1 MPILYSTVARG
12 TTVLACQASCRG
24 NFSEVVE
31 QVLMKISPENAKL
44 TYSHEN
50 YLFHYITD
58 DRIVY
63 LCITDDEF
71 ERSRAFAFLSEVRRR
86 FTSTYGSRGHTALP
100 FAMNSEFSRVLEIQ
114 MNHFGENKARATT
127 VDAIQNDLDDL
138 NRIMVKNIEQ
148 ITNRGEKL
156 ELLIDKT
163 EDLAESSVTFQ
174 KSSRTLAR
182 SMFMKNLKLI
192 ILLIVIILAVLFFI
206 ILMVCGGFSFHKCQR

>member
-100 FAMNSEFSRVLEIQ
+100 FAMNSEFSRVLEVQ

>member
-1 MPILYSTVARG
+1 MLT
-12 TTVLACQASCRG
+12 CQATCRG

-31 QVLMKISPENAKL
+31 QVLGKISPENAKL
-44 TYSHEN
+44 TYSHES
-50 YLFHYITD
+50 YLFHYITED
-58 DRIVY
+58 KIIY

-71 ERSRAFAFLSEVRRR
+71 ERSRAFAFLSEVKRR
-86 FTSTYGSRGHTALP
+86 FTSTYGSRVHTALP

-114 MNHFGENKARATT
+114 MKHFGDEKNTGTKM
-127 VDAIQNDLDDL
+127 DAIQNDLDDL

-148 ITNRGEKL
+148 ITNRGERL

-192 ILLIVIILAVLFFI
+192 LLMIVIVLIILFFI
-206 ILMVCGGFSFHKCQR
+206 IALSCGGLTFKNCRRH

>member
-206 ILMVCGGFSFHKCQR
+206 ILMACGGFSFHKCKR

>member
-63 LCITDDEF
+63 LCITDDVSARNLRMNAVNEIG
-71 ERSRAFAFLSEVRRR
+71 RIVVTHSSE
-86 FTSTYGSRGHTALP
+86 Y
-100 FAMNSEFSRVLEIQ
+100 
-114 MNHFGENKARATT
+114 
-127 VDAIQNDLDDL
+127 
-138 NRIMVKNIEQ
+138 
-148 ITNRGEKL
+148 
-156 ELLIDKT
+156 
-163 EDLAESSVTFQ
+163 SS
-174 KSSRTLAR
+174 
-182 SMFMKNLKLI
+182 
-192 ILLIVIILAVLFFI
+192 IL
-206 ILMVCGGFSFHKCQR
+206 

>member
-24 NFSEVVE
+24 NFNEVVE
-31 QVLMKISPENAKL
+31 QVLMKITPENAKL
-44 TYSHEN
+44 TYSNES

-71 ERSRAFAFLSEVRRR
+71 ERSRAFAFLSEVKRR
-86 FTSTYGSRGHTALP
+86 FTSTYGSRVHTALP

-114 MNHFGENKARATT
+114 MKHFGENKATGST
-127 VDAIQNDLDDL
+127 MDAIQNDLDDL

-192 ILLIVIILAVLFFI
+192 ILMIVIVAVILFFI
-206 ILMVCGGFSFHKCQR
+206 IAFACGGLTFKDCRR